1 MLTDIRKRNLL
12 PLEGMKTRDWR
23 NYAPLVSS
31 VEIVGARRL
40 VQDKRLKGITDLYNA
55 ITVLH

>member
-1 MLTDIRKRNLL
+1 MTDIRERNLL

-31 VEIVGARRL
+31 IEFVGATQLLR
-40 VQDKRLKGITDLYNA
+40 DKRLKGVTNLYNA
-55 ITVLH
+55 IAVLH

>member
-1 MLTDIRKRNLL
+1 MLTDIRERNLL

-23 NYAPLVSS
+23 DYAPLGSS
-31 VEIVGARRL
+31 VEIVGAGRL
-40 VQDKRLKGITDLYNA
+40 LQDKRLKGITDLYNA